1 MNADST
7 VFTFH
12 LRPGLKFSNGADITT
27 ADVLDSFQQA
37 LEDPKSTLKGRM
49 PPAEFAAPD
58 PSTFVITLAQSTPSF
73 VVSTLIGV
81 GIYPKG
87 SDSAVMAN
95 TPLSSGP
102 FVLEDWRKGQVARL
116 AHNPYYFN
124 QPYPCLDAVELMVV
138 GDPSTQAL
146 QLQAGQIDVAQ
157 ELPPAQLESLRSTP
171 GVKVEIYPSLAE
183 QLIRLQRVKQPAFA
197 DVNVRKAMNYAIDKQ
212 AIANVVFFGTATE
225 QDSEMPRTLYY
236 VPQTPYTYDVEKAK
250 ELMAQS
256 AFPDGFTTELVIAS
270 NDPVETGISTI
281 VKDQLAKIGI
291 TVNIQQVE
299 AGTKLEPRSKRAF
312 EMFLASTSAD
322 QIDPESFWEF
332 CCASGYGL
340 GSAWTDYENPEVIAQ
355 FAEVKKTSGD
365 KRGELFA
372 AMQKVVW
379 DDAAQL
385 YLVFIDA
392 PIGLRTNVEG
402 FVMPPTRHHDLT
414 TTYKTK

>member
-1 MNADST
+1 MQDNADASALVGAAAEKWEVNADLT

-49 PPAEFAAPD
+49 PPAEFAVPD

-73 VVSTLIGV
+73 LVSTLIGV

-116 AHNPYYFN
+116 ARTPYYFN

-157 ELPPAQLESLRSTP
+157 ELPPAQLESLRSAP
-171 GVKVEIYPSLAE
+171 GVKVEIYPLLAE
-183 QLIRLQRVKQPAFA
+183 ELIRLQRVKQPAFA

-212 AIANVVFFGTATE
+212 AIANVVFFGTAKE

-256 AFPDGFTTELVIAS
+256 AFPNGFTTELVIAS
-270 NDPVETGISTI
+270 NDPVETGIATI

-299 AGTKLEPRSKRAF
+299 AGTKLELRSKRAF
-312 EMFLASTSAD
+312 EMF
-322 QIDPESFWEF
+322 
-332 CCASGYGL
+332 
-340 GSAWTDYENPEVIAQ
+340 
-355 FAEVKKTSGD
+355 
-365 KRGELFA
+365 
-372 AMQKVVW
+372 
-379 DDAAQL
+379 
-385 YLVFIDA
+385 
-392 PIGLRTNVEG
+392 
-402 FVMPPTRHHDLT
+402 
-414 TTYKTK
+414 